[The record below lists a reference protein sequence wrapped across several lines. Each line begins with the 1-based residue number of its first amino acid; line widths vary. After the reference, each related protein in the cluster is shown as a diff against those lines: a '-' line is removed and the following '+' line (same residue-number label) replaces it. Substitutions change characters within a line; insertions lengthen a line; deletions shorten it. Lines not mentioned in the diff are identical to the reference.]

1 MARHAVR
8 VLVVA
13 GLVGIG
19 WAVGHAQGP
28 AQPPWPAQA
37 APPALSASSDFELL
51 VSTPRSD
58 PRGTI
63 EVRCVRGCRLTWA
76 PTVISAN
83 GETEYLAPDVKV
95 AGVVTDDGC
104 LATGWNGSKN
114 CHILGW
120 KR

>member
-1 MARHAVR
+1 MFHNAAR

-13 GLVGIG
+13 MLVGIG
-19 WAVGHAQGP
+19 WAAGHAQAP
-28 AQPPWPAQA
+28 AQSRGPAQA

-51 VSTPRSD
+51 VSATKGD
-58 PRGTI
+58 PKGSI

-76 PTVISAN
+76 PTVVSKDGLVEI
-83 GETEYLAPDVKV
+83 LAPDLIVTGDMGSNGCV
-95 AGVVTDDGC
+95 A
-104 LATGWNGSKN
+104 AYWAAQN